1 MLGLMRY
8 ILFATA
14 YYALYAVGIVVSCAI
29 KFWVQA
35 FWGLKSSV
43 LELKHVN

>member
-14 YYALYAVGIVVSCAI
+14 YYARAVGIVVSCAI

-43 LELKHVN
+43 LGLKHVN